1 MRNKLKERKYLRNL
15 LEEDTYYKKIARWK
29 HALRNGS
36 DDEDFADFVLI
47 DAFGWSWE
55 QVNNIPEQKYLA
67 ISKILSLKN
76 TEEAKQ
82 AKRQKQKKR

>member
-1 MRNKLKERKYLRNL
+1 MRNKLKDRKQLRNL
-15 LEEDTYYKKIARWK
+15 LEDDTYYKKIARWK

-47 DAFGWSWE
+47 DAFGWSWDE
-55 QVNNIPEQKYLA
+55 INNIPEQKYLA

-76 TEEAKQ
+76 AEEAKQ
-82 AKRQKQKKR
+82 AKRQKNKKR

>member
-55 QVNNIPEQKYLA
+55 QVNTIPEQKYLA

-76 TEEAKQ
+76 AEEAKQ

>member
-1 MRNKLKERKYLRNL
+1 MRKKLKGRKYLRNL

-36 DDEDFADFVLI
+36 DDEDFADFVLM
-47 DAFGWSWE
+47 DAFGWSWDE
-55 QVNNIPEQKYLA
+55 INNIPEQKYLA

-76 TEEAKQ
+76 AEEAKQ
-82 AKRQKQKKR
+82 AKRQKNKKR

>member
-1 MRNKLKERKYLRNL
+1 
-15 LEEDTYYKKIARWK
+15 
-29 HALRNGS
+29 LRNGS

-47 DAFGWSWE
+47 DAFGWSWDE
-55 QVNNIPEQKYLA
+55 INNIPEQKYLA

-76 TEEAKQ
+76 AEEAKQ

>member
-1 MRNKLKERKYLRNL
+1 MRNKLKERKQLRNL
-15 LEEDTYYKKIARWK
+15 LEDDTYYKKIARWK
-29 HALRNGS
+29 QALRNGS

-55 QVNNIPEQKYLA
+55 QLNQLPEQKYLA

-76 TEEAKQ
+76 AEEAKQ

>member
-1 MRNKLKERKYLRNL
+1 MRNKLKGRKYLRNL
-15 LEEDTYYKKIARWK
+15 LEDDTYYKKIARWK

-47 DAFGWSWE
+47 DAFGWSWDE
-55 QVNNIPEQKYLA
+55 INNIPEQKYLA

-76 TEEAKQ
+76 AEEAKQ
-82 AKRQKQKKR
+82 AKRQKNKKR

>member
-1 MRNKLKERKYLRNL
+1 VRNKLKGRKYLRNL
-15 LEEDTYYKKIARWK
+15 LEKDTYYKKIARWK

-47 DAFGWSWE
+47 DAFGWSWDE
-55 QVNNIPEQKYLA
+55 INNIPEQKYLA

-76 TEEAKQ
+76 AEEAKQ
-82 AKRQKQKKR
+82 AKRQKNKKR

>member
-1 MRNKLKERKYLRNL
+1 MRNKLKGRKQLRNL
-15 LEEDTYYKKIARWK
+15 LEDDTYYKKIARWK
-29 HALRNGS
+29 QALRNGS

-55 QVNNIPEQKYLA
+55 QLNQIPEQKYLA

-76 TEEAKQ
+76 AEEAKQ

>member
-1 MRNKLKERKYLRNL
+1 MRNKLKERKQLRNL

-29 HALRNGS
+29 QALRNGS
-36 DDEDFADFVLI
+36 DDEDFTDFVLI

-55 QVNNIPEQKYLA
+55 QLNQIPEQKYLA

-76 TEEAKQ
+76 AEEAKQ

>member
-1 MRNKLKERKYLRNL
+1 MRNKLKGRKYLRNL
-15 LEEDTYYKKIARWK
+15 LEKDTYYKKIARWK

-55 QVNNIPEQKYLA
+55 QLNRIPEQKYLA

-76 TEEAKQ
+76 AEEAKQ
-82 AKRQKQKKR
+82 AKRQKNKKR

>member
-1 MRNKLKERKYLRNL
+1 MRNKLKGRKQLRNL
-15 LEEDTYYKKIARWK
+15 LEDDTYYKKIARWK
-29 HALRNGS
+29 QALRNGS

-47 DAFGWSWE
+47 DAFGWSWDE
-55 QVNNIPEQKYLA
+55 LNNIPEQKYLA

-76 TEEAKQ
+76 AEEAKQ

>member
-1 MRNKLKERKYLRNL
+1 MRKKLKGRKYLRNL
-15 LEEDTYYKKIARWK
+15 LEDDTYYKKIARWK

-47 DAFGWSWE
+47 DAFGWSWDDI
-55 QVNNIPEQKYLA
+55 NNIPEQKYLA

-76 TEEAKQ
+76 AEEAKQ
-82 AKRQKQKKR
+82 NKRQKQKKR

>member
-1 MRNKLKERKYLRNL
+1 MRNKLKGRKYLRNL
-15 LEEDTYYKKIARWK
+15 LEKDTYYKKIARWK

-47 DAFGWSWE
+47 DAFGWSWDDI
-55 QVNNIPEQKYLA
+55 NNIPEQKYLA

-76 TEEAKQ
+76 AEEAKQ
-82 AKRQKQKKR
+82 AKRQKNKKR

>member
-1 MRNKLKERKYLRNL
+1 VRNKLKGRKYLRNL

-47 DAFGWSWE
+47 DAFGWSWDDI
-55 QVNNIPEQKYLA
+55 NNIPEQKYLA

-76 TEEAKQ
+76 AEEAKQ
-82 AKRQKQKKR
+82 NKRQKQKKR

>member
-1 MRNKLKERKYLRNL
+1 VRKKLKGRKYLRNL

-47 DAFGWSWE
+47 DAFGWSWDDI
-55 QVNNIPEQKYLA
+55 NNIPEQKYLA

-76 TEEAKQ
+76 AEEAKQ
-82 AKRQKQKKR
+82 NKRQKQKKR

>member
-1 MRNKLKERKYLRNL
+1 VRNKLKGRKYLRNL
-15 LEEDTYYKKIARWK
+15 LEKDTYYKKIARWK

-47 DAFGWSWE
+47 DAFGWSWDDI
-55 QVNNIPEQKYLA
+55 NNIPEQKYLA

-76 TEEAKQ
+76 AEEAKQ
-82 AKRQKQKKR
+82 AKRQKNKKR

>member
-1 MRNKLKERKYLRNL
+1 VRNKLKGRKYLRNL
-15 LEEDTYYKKIARWK
+15 LEKDTYYKKIARWK

-47 DAFGWSWE
+47 DAFGWSWDDI
-55 QVNNIPEQKYLA
+55 NNIPEQKYLA

-76 TEEAKQ
+76 AEEAKQ
-82 AKRQKQKKR
+82 NKRQKQKKR

>member
-1 MRNKLKERKYLRNL
+1 MRNKLKGRKYLRNL
-15 LEEDTYYKKIARWK
+15 LEKDTYYKKIARWK

-47 DAFGWSWE
+47 DAFGWSWDE
-55 QVNNIPEQKYLA
+55 INNIPEQKYLA

-76 TEEAKQ
+76 AEEAKQ

>member
-1 MRNKLKERKYLRNL
+1 VRNKLKGRKYLRNL
-15 LEEDTYYKKIARWK
+15 LEDDTYYKKIARWK

-47 DAFGWSWE
+47 DAFGWSWDE
-55 QVNNIPEQKYLA
+55 LNNIPEQKYLA

-76 TEEAKQ
+76 AEEAKQ

>member
-1 MRNKLKERKYLRNL
+1 MRKKLKGRKYLRNL

-47 DAFGWSWE
+47 DAFGWSWDDI
-55 QVNNIPEQKYLA
+55 NNIPEQKYLA
-67 ISKILSLKN
+67 ISKILSLKYA
-76 TEEAKQ
+76 EEAKQ

>member
-1 MRNKLKERKYLRNL
+1 MRNKLKERKQLRNL
-15 LEEDTYYKKIARWK
+15 LEDDTYYKKIARWK

-55 QVNNIPEQKYLA
+55 QLNQLPEQKYLA

-76 TEEAKQ
+76 AEEAKQ

>member
-1 MRNKLKERKYLRNL
+1 MRNKLKGRKYLRNL
-15 LEEDTYYKKIARWK
+15 LEKDTYYKKIARWK

-47 DAFGWSWE
+47 DAFGWSWDE
-55 QVNNIPEQKYLA
+55 INNIPEQKYLA

-76 TEEAKQ
+76 AEEAKQ
-82 AKRQKQKKR
+82 AKRQKNKKR